1 RKESSRVL
9 TTIKPSFKLAINT
22 TRLNNGWQE
31 LERQFRSATGG
42 KVVLTGL
49 DSEDKAKGVE
59 GFNFVLFDELD
70 QFEKAEYDQ
79 TNLSLRGSGEDR
91 KSTRLNSS

>member
-1 RKESSRVL
+1 ML
-9 TTIKPSFKLAINT
+9 TTIKPSFKLGINT

-59 GFNFVLFDELD
+59 GLISFYSMNLISSR
-70 QFEKAEYDQ
+70 KAEYDQ
-79 TNLSLRGSGEDR
+79 TNLSLRVRG
-91 KSTRLNSS
+91 TRYSLLHGIR